1 MKAEDLDYSK
11 SILFV
16 VAENLYWPEMDQIRT
31 KSFPNTF
38 FKRVSFFFF
47 FFFLGKLEDFAFD
60 FVEEL
65 VKGRRNES
73 KNKF

>member
-11 SILFV
+11 SNLVV
-16 VAENLYWPEMDQIRT
+16 VAENLYWPEMDQIRS
-31 KSFPNTF
+31 KSFSYTF
-38 FKRVSFFFF
+38 FTRVSFFV
-47 FFFLGKLEDFAFD
+47 LGKLEDFLFD

-65 VKGRRNES
+65 VRGRQNES

>member
-16 VAENLYWPEMDQIRT
+16 VAENLYWPEMDQIRS
-31 KSFPNTF
+31 KSFSYTF
-38 FKRVSFFFF
+38 FTRVSFFV
-47 FFFLGKLEDFAFD
+47 LGKLEDFLFD

-65 VKGRRNES
+65 VRARQNES

>member
-16 VAENLYWPEMDQIRT
+16 VAENLYWPEMDQIRS
-31 KSFPNTF
+31 KSFSYTF
-38 FKRVSFFFF
+38 FTRVSFFV
-47 FFFLGKLEDFAFD
+47 LGKLEDFLFD

-65 VKGRRNES
+65 VRGR
-73 KNKF
+73 

>member
-16 VAENLYWPEMDQIRT
+16 VAENLYWPEMDQIRS
-31 KSFPNTF
+31 KSFSYTF
-38 FKRVSFFFF
+38 FTRVSFFV
-47 FFFLGKLEDFAFD
+47 LGKLEDFLFD

-65 VKGRRNES
+65 VRGRQNES

>member
-11 SILFV
+11 SNLFV
-16 VAENLYWPEMDQIRT
+16 VAENLYWPEMDQIRS
-31 KSFPNTF
+31 KSFSYTF
-38 FKRVSFFFF
+38 FTRVSFFV
-47 FFFLGKLEDFAFD
+47 LGKLEDFLFD

-65 VKGRRNES
+65 VRGRQNES